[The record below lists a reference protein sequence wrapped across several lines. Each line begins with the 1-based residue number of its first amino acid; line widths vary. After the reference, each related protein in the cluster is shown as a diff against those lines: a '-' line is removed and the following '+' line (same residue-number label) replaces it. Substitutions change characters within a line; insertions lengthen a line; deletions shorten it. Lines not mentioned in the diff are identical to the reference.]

1 MALIDYIKIVL
12 IQRNELQ
19 MTRIIAN
26 QLNLIEDTSEK
37 KAISENFISGETLIN
52 DKKYPTKVGEFWTSK
67 QRQASSL
74 QEVSYRACFK
84 PQLPRYFIEIYTGKN
99 DVVYDPFGGR
109 GTTALEAALLGRKI
123 IQNDINPISEILSK
137 PRLAIPTM
145 KDIEERLNDIP
156 FRTDLKSDID
166 LSMFFEENTL
176 NEILSFKDYFIQRN
190 VDNKFDD
197 LDAWIRMVATNRLT
211 GHSSG
216 FFSVYTFPP
225 NQAISAESQIKI
237 NEKRGQIP
245 TYRDTKK
252 IILKKTKQLISDLT
266 HDQLSNLRAAK
277 ETAIYL
283 NKLANQTSDIPD
295 NSVDLVVTSPPFLD
309 IVQYKD
315 DNWMR
320 CWFNNLDADE
330 IGKKITMSRTVDA
343 WASQMKLVLAELFR
357 VIKFSGII
365 AFEVGEIRNGRIKL
379 EEVIAPLG
387 EEVGLKFMYI
397 MINSQEFT
405 KTSNIWGVGNNKSG
419 TNSNRIVVF
428 GK

>member
-1 MALIDYIKIVL
+1 MPTKTD
-12 IQRNELQ
+12 
-19 MTRIIAN
+19 N
-26 QLNLIEDTSEK
+26 QLELLSNDSESNYD
-37 KAISENFISGETLIN
+37 SENFIEDEISIN
-52 DKKYPTKVGEFWTSK
+52 NKKYQILIGEFWTSK

-84 PQLPRYFIEIYTGKN
+84 PQLPRYFIEKYTKKN

-109 GTTALEAALLGRKI
+109 GTTAIEAALMGRRI
-123 IQNDINPISEILSK
+123 IQNDINPISEILSR
-137 PRLAIPTM
+137 PRLVVPSL
-145 KDIEERLNDIP
+145 KDVERRLNEIN
-156 FRTDLKSDID
+156 FRSDYESDLD
-166 LSMFFEENTL
+166 LSMFFEQRTFD
-176 NEILSFKDYFIQRN
+176 EILSYKNYFIQKTN
-190 VDNKFDD
+190 NKTLDD

-225 NQAISAESQIKI
+225 NQAVSIESQIKI
-237 NEKRGQIP
+237 NQKRGQTP

-252 IILKKTKQLISDLT
+252 IIIKKTKQLISDLT
-266 HDQLSNLRAAK
+266 TDELHNLKACK
-277 ETAIYL
+277 DSAIYL
-283 NKLANQTSDIPD
+283 NKLASQTEDIST

-320 CWFNNLDADE
+320 CWFNNFNAED
-330 IGKKITMSRTVDA
+330 IGKKITMARTVDV
-343 WASQMKLVLAELFR
+343 WASQMKLVLAELSR
-357 VIKFSGII
+357 VIKNTGVI
-365 AFEVGEIRNGRIKL
+365 AFEVGEIRNGKIKL
-379 EEVIAPLG
+379 DEVIAPLG
-387 EEVGLKFMYI
+387 EEVGLKIKHI

-428 GK
+428 EKN